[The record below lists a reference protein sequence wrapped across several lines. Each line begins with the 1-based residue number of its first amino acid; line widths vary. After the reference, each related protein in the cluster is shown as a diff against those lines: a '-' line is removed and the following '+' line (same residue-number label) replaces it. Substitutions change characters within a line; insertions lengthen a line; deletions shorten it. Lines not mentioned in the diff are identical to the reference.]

1 MNDYL
6 ESIQRRYDIQD
17 YKESKVTIPQLPD
30 AGLVLI
36 VGTSGSG
43 KSTILRSLGEHKTP
57 TVHPDTNVIVNFS
70 TPERGEELLLACGL
84 RTIPTWFRPANTLSN
99 GEYHRFEMAVSL
111 DQDITTI
118 DEFTSV
124 VDRDTAKSLALSI
137 RKFYDRRGTTDPLYI
152 ASCHR
157 DIIEWLDPD
166 WVYDTDLQKLDNRR
180 SPFRMGSRPELTL
193 TIRSTTP
200 DYWRY
205 FSKYHYLDTS
215 MSRSVHCYVL
225 LLGDKPIG
233 FHAAIHSTNRDIHSY
248 WRGHRTVILPEFQGM
263 GIGTTFSDAIAQIY
277 VDKGLRYFSK
287 TAHPSFGEH
296 RERSSLWR
304 ATSTNRKSR
313 KGSYLLKDGT
323 IRAMPGYGGNA
334 QIALRDADRVCYSH
348 EYIGAP
354 KMTVAS
360 RIIDGDIKN

>member
-1 MNDYL
+1 MTYL
-6 ESIQRRYDIQD
+6 DEIRARYDIKD
-17 YKESKVTIPQLPD
+17 HVEIPVTIPDLPTD
-30 AGLVLI
+30 GIVLI

-43 KSTILRSLGEHKTP
+43 KSTILRGLGQHTQPKIEFYN
-57 TVHPDTNVIVNFS
+57 TVIENFS
-70 TPERGEELLLACGL
+70 TPECGEELLLACGL
-84 RTIPTWFRPANTLSN
+84 RSIPAWFRPPHTLSN
-99 GEYHRFEMAVSL
+99 GEHHRFEMALSI
-111 DQDITTI
+111 DQGITTI

-157 DIIEWLDPD
+157 DIIDWLDPE

-180 SPFRMGSRPELTL
+180 SPFRMGSRPRLAL
-193 TIRSTTP
+193 TIRSTSP
-200 DYWRY
+200 NYWRY
-205 FSKYHYLDTS
+205 FQRHHYLDS
-215 MSRSVHCYVL
+215 KISRSVHCYLL

-233 FHAAIHSTNRDIHSY
+233 FHAVIHSTNRDIHSY

-263 GIGTTFSDAIAQIY
+263 GIGTAFSDAIAEIY
-277 VDKGLRYFSK
+277 VSRGLRYFSK

-296 RERSSLWR
+296 REKSPLWR

-313 KGSYLLKDGT
+313 KGSYLLKDGS

-348 EYIGAP
+348 EYIGSKKP
-354 KMTVAS
+354 
-360 RIIDGDIKN
+360 

>member
-1 MNDYL
+1 MSYL
-6 ESIQRRYDIQD
+6 ETIKQKYDIKD
-17 YKESKVTIPQLPD
+17 HVETPVTIPDLPTD
-30 AGLVLI
+30 GIVLI

-43 KSTILRSLGEHKTP
+43 KSTILRGLGEH
-57 TVHPDTNVIVNFS
+57 VHPKIEFYNTVIENFS

-84 RTIPTWFRPANTLSN
+84 RSIPAWFRTPHTLSN
-99 GEYHRFEMAVSL
+99 GEHHRFEMAMAL
-111 DQDITTI
+111 DQGINI
-118 DEFTSV
+118 VDEFTSV
-124 VDRDTAKSLALSI
+124 VDRDTAKSLALSM
-137 RKFYDRRGTTDPLYI
+137 RKYYDRSGTTDPLYI

-157 DIIEWLDPD
+157 DIIDWLDPD

-180 SPFRMGSRPELTL
+180 SPFRMGSRPELVL
-193 TIRSTTP
+193 TIKGTSP
-200 DYWRY
+200 EMWRY

-263 GIGTTFSDAIAQIY
+263 GIGTRFSDAIAEMY
-277 VDKGLRYFSK
+277 VSKGMRYFSK

-296 RERSSLWR
+296 REKSPLWR

-313 KGSYLLKDGT
+313 KSSYLLKDGS

-334 QIALRDADRVCYSH
+334 QIARRDADRVCYSH
-348 EYIGAP
+348 EYIGS
-354 KMTVAS
+354 K
-360 RIIDGDIKN
+360 K

>member
-1 MNDYL
+1 MNYL
-6 ESIQRRYDIQD
+6 DQIKARYDIKD
-17 YKESKVTIPQLPD
+17 YVEADIVIPSLPTD
-30 AGLVLI
+30 GIVLI

-43 KSTILRSLGEHKTP
+43 KSTILRSLGEHTQPKIEFYN
-57 TVHPDTNVIVNFS
+57 TVIENFS

-84 RTIPTWFRPANTLSN
+84 RTIPTWFRPPHTLSN
-99 GEYHRFEMAVSL
+99 GEHHRFEMAMCL
-111 DQDITTI
+111 DQGISTI

-157 DIIEWLDPD
+157 DITDWLDPD

-180 SPFRMGSRPELTL
+180 LLHRLGRPELVF
-193 TIRSTTP
+193 TIQSTSA
-200 DYWRY
+200 DYWKY
-205 FSKYHYLDTS
+205 FQRFHYLDTAI
-215 MSRSVHCYVL
+215 SRSAHYYVL
-225 LLGDKPIG
+225 LLGNKPIG

-263 GIGTTFSDAIAQIY
+263 GIGTRFSDAIAQMY

-296 RERSSLWR
+296 RERSPLWR

-313 KGSYLLKDGT
+313 KASYLLKDGT

-348 EYIGAP
+348 EYIGP
-354 KMTVAS
+354 KKS
-360 RIIDGDIKN
+360 

>member
-1 MNDYL
+1 MSYL
-6 ESIQRRYDIQD
+6 EEIKRKYDITD
-17 YKESKVTIPQLPD
+17 YKESSVVIPDLPED
-30 AGLVLI
+30 GIVLI

-43 KSTILRSLGEHKTP
+43 KSTILKTLGERTQSKVELYN
-57 TVHPDTNVIVNFS
+57 TVIENFT
-70 TPERGEELLLACGL
+70 TPERGEELLLAAGL
-84 RTIPTWFRPANTLSN
+84 RSIPAWFRTPGTLSN
-99 GEYHRFEMAVSL
+99 GEYHRFEMAMAL
-111 DQDITTI
+111 DQGITTI

-124 VDRDTAKSLALSI
+124 VDRDTAKSLALSV
-137 RKFYDRRGTTDPLYI
+137 RKYHDRNPGVLYI

-157 DIIEWLDPD
+157 DIIDWLDPD

-180 SPFRMGSRPELTL
+180 SLLRLGTRPQLAL
-193 TIRSTTP
+193 TIRSTGP

-205 FSKYHYLDTS
+205 FSKYHYLDTR

-263 GIGTTFSDAIAQIY
+263 GIGTAFSDAIAQIY
-277 VDKGLRYFSK
+277 IDRGLRYFSK

-313 KGSYLLKDGT
+313 KASYLLKDGT
-323 IRAMPGYGGNA
+323 IRSMPGYGGNA

-348 EYIGAP
+348 EYIGP
-354 KMTVAS
+354 K
-360 RIIDGDIKN
+360 

>member
-1 MNDYL
+1 MSYL
-6 ESIQRRYDIQD
+6 EEIKRKYDITD
-17 YKESKVTIPQLPD
+17 HKEAEVAIPDLPTD
-30 AGLVLI
+30 GIVLI

-43 KSTILRSLGEHKTP
+43 KSTILRSLGDLRQP
-57 TVHPDTNVIVNFS
+57 VIDNSRTTIENFT

-84 RTIPTWFRPANTLSN
+84 RSIPTWFRSPNTLSN
-99 GEYHRFEMAVSL
+99 GEFHRFEMALGL
-111 DQDITTI
+111 DQGLTTV

-137 RKFYDRRGTTDPLYI
+137 RKYYDQRGTTDPLYI

-157 DIIEWLDPD
+157 DIIDWLDPE
-166 WVYDTDLQKLDNRR
+166 WVYDTDLQVLDNRR
-180 SPFRMGSRPELTL
+180 SPFRMGSRPKLTL
-193 TIRSTTP
+193 TIKGTSPET
-200 DYWRY
+200 WRY

-263 GIGTTFSDAIAQIY
+263 GIGTAFSDAIAEMY
-277 VDKGLRYFSK
+277 VSRGMRYFSK

-296 RERSSLWR
+296 REKSELWR
-304 ATSTNRKSR
+304 PTSTNRQSR
-313 KGSYLLKDGT
+313 KGSYLNKDGT
-323 IRAMPGYGGNA
+323 VRKMPGYGGNA
-334 QIALRDADRVCYSH
+334 KIALRDAGRVCYSH
-348 EYIGAP
+348 EYIGKKP
-354 KMTVAS
+354 
-360 RIIDGDIKN
+360 

>member
-1 MNDYL
+1 MSYL
-6 ESIQRRYDIQD
+6 DKIKQKYDIKD
-17 YKESKVTIPQLPD
+17 YVEASVAIPDLPTD
-30 AGLVLI
+30 GIVLI

-43 KSTILRSLGEHKTP
+43 KSTILRNLGKLQQPKIEFYN
-57 TVHPDTNVIVNFS
+57 TVIENFS
-70 TPERGEELLLACGL
+70 SPERGEELLLACGL
-84 RTIPTWFRPANTLSN
+84 RSIPTWFRPPHTLSN
-99 GEYHRFEMAVSL
+99 GEHHRFEMAMCL
-111 DQDITTI
+111 DQDIATI

-137 RKFYDRRGTTDPLYI
+137 RKYYDQRGTAEPLYI

-157 DIIEWLDPD
+157 DIIDWLDPD

-180 SPFRMGSRPELTL
+180 SLLRLGTRPELAL

-205 FSKYHYLDTS
+205 FSRYHYLDTR

-263 GIGTTFSDAIAQIY
+263 GIGTRFSDAIAEIY
-277 VDKGLRYFSK
+277 VSRGLRYFSK
-287 TAHPSFGEH
+287 TAHPSHLVNTEKSRHYGGPH
-296 RERSSLWR
+296 QLTVRVGKAVIYSRTAQLDPCR
-304 ATSTNRKSR
+304 ATVVMLK
-313 KGSYLLKDGT
+313 LL
-323 IRAMPGYGGNA
+323 
-334 QIALRDADRVCYSH
+334 
-348 EYIGAP
+348 
-354 KMTVAS
+354 
-360 RIIDGDIKN
+360 

>member
-1 MNDYL
+1 MSYL
-6 ESIQRRYDIQD
+6 EEIKKKYDITD
-17 YKESKVTIPQLPD
+17 YKEAPVTVPDLPKD
-30 AGLVLI
+30 GIVLI

-43 KSTILRSLGEHKTP
+43 KSTILKSLGEYKP
-57 TVHPDTNVIVNFS
+57 PAIEFYNNVIENFS

-84 RTIPTWFRPANTLSN
+84 RSIPTWFRTPHTLSN
-99 GEYHRFEMAVSL
+99 GEHHRFEMALSL
-111 DQDITTI
+111 DQGINI
-118 DEFTSV
+118 VDEFTSV

-137 RKFYDRRGTTDPLYI
+137 RRYYNRRGTTDPLYI

-157 DIIEWLDPD
+157 DIIDWLDPE
-166 WVYDTDLQKLDNRR
+166 WVYDTDLQVLDNRR
-180 SPFRMGSRPELTL
+180 SPFRMGSRPELVL
-193 TIRSTTP
+193 TIKGTSP
-200 DYWRY
+200 EMWRY

-263 GIGTTFSDAIAQIY
+263 GIGTRFSDAIAEMY
-277 VDKGLRYFSK
+277 VSRGMRYFSK

-296 RERSSLWR
+296 REKSPQWR
-304 ATSTNRKSR
+304 ATSTNKKSR
-313 KGSYLLKDGT
+313 KASYLLKDGS

-348 EYIGAP
+348 EYIGSP
-354 KMTVAS
+354 K
-360 RIIDGDIKN
+360 NP

>member
-1 MNDYL
+1 MSYL
-6 ESIQRRYDIQD
+6 EEIKRKYDITD
-17 YKESKVTIPQLPD
+17 YKETPVNIPELPKD
-30 AGLVLI
+30 GIVLI

-43 KSTILRSLGEHKTP
+43 KSTILRTLSRQRAVTVSPCSTVIEH
-57 TVHPDTNVIVNFS
+57 FS
-70 TPERGEELLLACGL
+70 TPERGEELLLSCGL
-84 RTIPTWFRPANTLSN
+84 RSIPTWFRTPNTLSN
-99 GEYHRFEMAVSL
+99 GEYHRFEMAVAL

-137 RKFYDRRGTTDPLYI
+137 RKFYDQRGTTEPLYI

-157 DIIEWLDPD
+157 DIIDWLDPE

-180 SPFRMGSRPELTL
+180 SLLRLGTRPELSL

-205 FSKYHYLDTS
+205 FSKYHYLDTR

-263 GIGTTFSDAIAQIY
+263 GIGTRFSDAIAEIY
-277 VDKGLRYFSK
+277 VSRGMRYFSK

-296 RERSSLWR
+296 RERSPLWR
-304 ATSTNRKSR
+304 ATSTNKKSR
-313 KGSYLLKDGT
+313 KGSYLLKDGS
-323 IRAMPGYGGNA
+323 IRPMKGYGGNA

-348 EYIGAP
+348 EYIG
-354 KMTVAS
+354 K
-360 RIIDGDIKN
+360 KE

>member
-1 MNDYL
+1 MSYI
-6 ESIQRRYDIQD
+6 EEIRTKYDIKD
-17 YKESKVTIPQLPD
+17 YTESKVVVPTLPTE
-30 AGLVLI
+30 GIVLI

-43 KSTILRSLGEHKTP
+43 KTTILKTVDDP
-57 TVHPDTNVIVNFS
+57 KPIVVDNTKSVIENFS

-84 RTIPTWFRPANTLSN
+84 RTIPAWFRPPVTLSN
-99 GEYHRFEMAVSL
+99 GEYHRFEIAAGL
-111 DQDITTI
+111 DQGHTII

-124 VDRDTAKSLALSI
+124 VDRDTAKSLALSV
-137 RKFYDRRGTTDPLYI
+137 RKYFGRNPGVLYI

-157 DIIEWLDPD
+157 DIIDWLDPE

-180 SPFRMGSRPELTL
+180 SLLRLGTRPKLAL

-225 LLGDKPIG
+225 LLGSKPIG

-263 GIGTTFSDAIAQIY
+263 GIGTAFSDAIAEIY
-277 VDKGLRYFSK
+277 VGRGLRYFSK

-296 RERSSLWR
+296 RQKSPLWR
-304 ATSTNRKSR
+304 ATSTNLKSR
-313 KGSYLLKDGT
+313 LGSYLLKDGT
-323 IRAMPGYGGNA
+323 ARKMPGYGGTTTA
-334 QIALRDADRVCYSH
+334 RDAGRICYSH
-348 EYIGAP
+348 EYIG
-354 KMTVAS
+354 K
-360 RIIDGDIKN
+360 K

>member
-1 MNDYL
+1 MSYL
-6 ESIQRRYDIQD
+6 EEIKRKYDITD
-17 YKESKVTIPQLPD
+17 HKETAVEIPELPTD
-30 AGLVLI
+30 GIVLI

-43 KSTILRSLGEHKTP
+43 KSTILRSLGELRQPVVDNNRNT
-57 TVHPDTNVIVNFS
+57 IENFT

-84 RTIPTWFRPANTLSN
+84 RTIPTWFRSPATLSN
-99 GEYHRFEMAVSL
+99 GEYHRFEMAISL
-111 DQDITTI
+111 DQGLGTV

-137 RKFYDRRGTTDPLYI
+137 RKFYDRRGTTEPLYI

-157 DIIEWLDPD
+157 DIVDWLDPD

-180 SPFRMGSRPELTL
+180 SLLPVGRRPPITL

-205 FSKYHYLDTS
+205 FSKYHYLDTR
-215 MSRSVHCYVL
+215 MSRSVHCYVGL
-225 LLGDKPIG
+225 IGDKPVA

-248 WRGHRTVILPEFQGM
+248 WRGHRTVVLPEFQGM
-263 GIGTTFSDAIAQIY
+263 GIGTAFSDAIAEMY
-277 VDKGLRYFSK
+277 VSRGMRYFSK

-296 RERSSLWR
+296 REKSPLWR

-313 KGSYLLKDGT
+313 KSSYLLKDGS

-348 EYIGAP
+348 EYMG
-354 KMTVAS
+354 K
-360 RIIDGDIKN
+360 K

>member
-1 MNDYL
+1 MSYL
-6 ESIQRRYDIQD
+6 DEIKAKYDI
-17 YKESKVTIPQLPD
+17 KEYVETPVTIPDLPKD
-30 AGLVLI
+30 GIVLI

-43 KSTILRSLGEHKTP
+43 KSTILKTLGERT
-57 TVHPDTNVIVNFS
+57 HPKVEFYNSVIENFS

-84 RTIPTWFRPANTLSN
+84 RSIPTWFRTPNTLSN
-99 GEYHRFEMAVSL
+99 GEHHRFEMALAL
-111 DQDITTI
+111 DQDIATV

-137 RKFYDRRGTTDPLYI
+137 RKFYDKQGTTDPLYI

-157 DIIEWLDPD
+157 DIIDWLDPD

-180 SPFRMGSRPELTL
+180 SLLRLGTRPELAL
-193 TIRSTTP
+193 TIRSTGP

-205 FSKYHYLDTS
+205 FSKYHYLDTR

-263 GIGTTFSDAIAQIY
+263 GIGTAFSDAIAEIY
-277 VDKGLRYFSK
+277 VSRGLRYFSK

-296 RERSSLWR
+296 REKSPLWR
-304 ATSTNRKSR
+304 ATSTNKKSR
-313 KGSYLLKDGT
+313 KASYLLKDGS
-323 IRAMPGYGGNA
+323 IRTMPGYGGNA

-348 EYIGAP
+348 EYIG
-354 KMTVAS
+354 K
-360 RIIDGDIKN
+360 K